1 MLCVSTQHFR
11 NLIPCLWQSK
21 HMQSYVQ
28 DWIDETKVTA
38 AERAW
43 NTSCCALRTAA
54 QEVVQSCTSSLNDFR
69 ALPDRQSYSAEMGL
83 VLRRSQ
89 WVEAF
94 LGQGKNGQTL
104 AMLIQEQKS
113 GAQTAPESDATPAAL
128 PDGKTTTADF
138 GAVSRA
144 APCACWQQLES
155 LSELLAL
162 DFKRCRSQSDIKR
175 RKDEL
180 QQKRMFANDLLA
192 AARGAVNDMITAKKR
207 ADQAQKRQE
216 EKARK
221 DAEKRGNADEP
232 AKRRK
237 KKTGKHA
244 LINAEDESSFQSFP
258 RFSPL
263 GFDVRRPFIYR
274 PGPSRMEGFRE
285 SAAKG
290 LADFREVFKSSNL
303 RVTEGKATR
312 VASREVADAFV
323 KEVQT
328 ALSGTIAIG
337 YLAEKD
343 GAGPAPGSGSQDAG
357 DRDRAAAGMVEK
369 VMKPQWFGMVPDH
382 MSLGRYEAG
391 LLPMIKWVVQG
402 TFLCSV
408 VTCDELTTDKRT
420 GDLQAKVTSKTDGV
434 AKENFFMGTLGP
446 GDFLYVPAGA
456 LTSVQANRG
465 SSPGL
470 EFEV

>member
-1 MLCVSTQHFR
+1 MTKCKVSQGG
-11 NLIPCLWQSK
+11 
-21 HMQSYVQ
+21 
-28 DWIDETKVTA
+28 
-38 AERAW
+38 
-43 NTSCCALRTAA
+43 
-54 QEVVQSCTSSLNDFR
+54 VQSIKLTSVAPVFR
-69 ALPDRQSYSAEMGL
+69 LCDQRDLKAF
-83 VLRRSQ
+83 VLE
-89 WVEAF
+89 V
-94 LGQGKNGQTL
+94 
-104 AMLIQEQKS
+104 
-113 GAQTAPESDATPAAL
+113 
-128 PDGKTTTADF
+128 
-138 GAVSRA
+138 
-144 APCACWQQLES
+144 
-155 LSELLAL
+155 
-162 DFKRCRSQSDIKR
+162 
-175 RKDEL
+175 KDWSV
-180 QQKRMFANDLLA
+180 FA
-192 AARGAVNDMITAKKR
+192 
-207 ADQAQKRQE
+207 
-216 EKARK
+216 
-221 DAEKRGNADEP
+221 
-232 AKRRK
+232 
-237 KKTGKHA
+237 
-244 LINAEDESSFQSFP
+244 
-258 RFSPL
+258 
-263 GFDVRRPFIYR
+263 
-274 PGPSRMEGFRE
+274 
-285 SAAKG
+285 
-290 LADFREVFKSSNL
+290 
-303 RVTEGKATR
+303 EGKATR

-408 VTCDELTTDKRT
+408 VTCDELIATTDMRT